1 MIPQPTR
8 VTPNFMISAMVNNR
22 PPVTFESTNKRRQNS
37 RSKARC
43 AWLSTKPGI
52 TAAPP
57 QSVHLSA
64 AGGVVVVADP
74 HDPLTVDYDGGVGE
88 NSKS

>member
-8 VTPNFMISAMVNNR
+8 VMPNFMISAMVNNR
-22 PPVTFESTNKRRQNS
+22 PPVTFESTIKRRQNS
-37 RSKARC
+37 RSKATC

-52 TAAPP
+52 TAAPA
-57 QSVHLSA
+57 HLSA
-64 AGGVVVVADP
+64 AGDVVVVADP
-74 HDPLTVDYDGGVGE
+74 HDPLTVDDDGGVGE